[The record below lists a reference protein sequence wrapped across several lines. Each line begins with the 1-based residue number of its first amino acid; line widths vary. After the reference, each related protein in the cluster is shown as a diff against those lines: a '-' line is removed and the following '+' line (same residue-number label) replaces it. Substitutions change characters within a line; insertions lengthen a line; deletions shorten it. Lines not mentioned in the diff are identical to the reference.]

1 MYSTASSEKETVTCR
16 VSLADGTTLEVTTRD
31 ITALSALLRNL
42 GLTRET
48 SISSAS
54 PAISTKAGMPLSTG
68 LASENGSVIHPSSC

>member
-1 MYSTASSEKETVTCR
+1 VYSTASSEKETVTCR

-54 PAISTKAGMPLSTG
+54 PATSTNQETPSNTG
-68 LASENGSVIHPSSC
+68 WDFPRELVVHPSNC